1 MKPTRYQPE
10 TYPRYIRLLDAAAAG
25 AGVPKMAAV
34 ICPNEPNTRE
44 DDFRVSA
51 KVTNNIKEAERLRD
65 GGYWGILV

>member
-1 MKPTRYQPE
+1 M
-10 TYPRYIRLLDAAAAG
+10 
-25 AGVPKMAAV
+25 PKMAAV